1 MAEYDVF
8 TRINEHYAKM
18 SKGHKAIADYI
29 SEHFDQAVF
38 MTAAKLGETLGI
50 SESTVVRF
58 AAGIGYDGYPK
69 FQKAL
74 ESCVQGK
81 LNGIQKMDAKY
92 GRSSQSEILTS
103 VLTADI
109 EKIQDTIDNLDP
121 AAFESAVATILEA
134 ETIYIMGLRSN
145 EPLAAFLHF
154 YLNMIRGKVFLL
166 NTTSV
171 SETFEQM
178 IHIGPKDCFI
188 GISFPRYSMRT
199 LKAMEFANDRNAK
212 VIAITDSIHSPMNLY
227 SSCNLLARSDMVSV
241 VDSLV
246 APLSVINAL
255 VVALCLKCPE
265 QVRKN
270 LETLEE
276 TWNNYQVYLNDEI
289 DFIDDEPMAAIAAAK
304 CGHNVTLLEKNE
316 KLGKKLFITGK
327 GRCNVTN
334 GADMDVLF
342 QNVCTNEKFLYSA
355 FYSFDNTQVCDLIEQ
370 AGCPLKTERGD
381 RVFPVSDHS
390 SDVIAALQRE
400 LHKYHVDIH
409 LHTEVKK

>member
-1 MAEYDVF
+1 MEKNYDILN
-8 TRINEHYAKM
+8 RIKEQYDKM
-18 SKGHKAIADYI
+18 SKSHKVIANYI
-29 SEHFDQAVF
+29 SEHYDRAVF

-58 AAGIGYDGYPK
+58 ASGIGYDGYPE

-74 ESCVQGK
+74 EECVRGK
-81 LNGIQKMDAKY
+81 LSNVQRMDAKY

-103 VLTADI
+103 VLSADI
-109 EKIQDTIDNLDP
+109 EKLQDTIDNLDP
-121 AAFESAVATILEA
+121 AAFESAVSTILSA

-154 YLNMIRGKVFLL
+154 YLNMIRGNVVLL

-178 IHIGPKDCFI
+178 IRISEKDCFI

-227 SSCNLLARSDMVSV
+227 SSCNLLARSDMVSI

-255 VVALCLKCPE
+255 VVALCLKCP
-265 QVRKN
+265 QDVKKN
-270 LETLEE
+270 LEMLEE

-289 DFIDDEPMAAIAAAK
+289 NFIDEEPML
-304 CGHNVTLLEKNE
+304 N
-316 KLGKKLFITGK
+316 
-327 GRCNVTN
+327 
-334 GADMDVLF
+334 
-342 QNVCTNEKFLYSA
+342 YS
-355 FYSFDNTQVCDLIEQ
+355 L
-370 AGCPLKTERGD
+370 R
-381 RVFPVSDHS
+381 
-390 SDVIAALQRE
+390 RE
-400 LHKYHVDIH
+400 DKQ
-409 LHTEVKK
+409 